1 MSTTIYSILGYTTYG
16 TPSGTYDGSS
26 ADWSSESVRAANYY
40 RGYGGVQTV
49 RYQLIDFVG
58 VLYFEATLDADPTD
72 ANWVSTFSVGDASSA
87 LTDLRSYSVMGNF
100 TWMRVRVESFDS
112 GTINYIKIIY

>member
-1 MSTTIYSILGYTTYG
+1 MTTTHTILNYTTYG

-26 ADWSSESVRAANYY
+26 ADWSSPAERAVAYY
-40 RGYGGVQTV
+40 RGYGSIQTL

-58 VLYFEATLDADPTD
+58 VLYFEATLDSDPD
-72 ANWVSTFSVGDASSA
+72 MANWFTTLTVGDASSA
-87 LTDLRSYSVMGNF
+87 LTDLRSIAVTGNF